1 MIFIITIAIILVI
14 FIINLWIQ
22 LHHQDHP
29 QMIIFLMARCWQWK
43 REEISRC
50 HVCWPVL
57 AILRSYHNI
66 IVQYYNIT
74 VNILISFFSIIYQ
87 RILTS
92 PPQKQYSLPMSSH
105 YHLFLNLHLSS
116 LYASSTFPWSPSST
130 ASLWSP
136 PKQTIRPTSSS
147 GWETM
152 FGWRMKVFNRCSQY
166 DYQHQFCD
174 KLHCWI
180 FLKTDNLW
188 SLKFSPIN
196 ICTIWPGALRKCW
209 RGGGQELYLHP
220 IQQGPTLPWV

>member
-1 MIFIITIAIILVI
+1 
-14 FIINLWIQ
+14 
-22 LHHQDHP
+22 
-29 QMIIFLMARCWQWK
+29 
-43 REEISRC
+43 
-50 HVCWPVL
+50 
-57 AILRSYHNI
+57 
-66 IVQYYNIT
+66 
-74 VNILISFFSIIYQ
+74 
-87 RILTS
+87 
-92 PPQKQYSLPMSSH
+92 MSSH

-180 FLKTDNLW
+180 FLKTDNYW

-196 ICTIWPGALRKCW
+196 ICMIWPGALRQCW

-220 IQQGPTLPWV
+220 IQQGPTLPCMSVIIAINTITIIIVIIVATLLIFVCPQVGKGRGASVSVRVTVAPTFVRLVGPNLPSSNSYPG

>member
-1 MIFIITIAIILVI
+1 MIFIITIAIVLLI

-92 PPQKQYSLPMSSH
+92 PPQRKYSLPMSSH
-105 YHLFLNLHLSS
+105 YHFSESS
-116 LYASSTFPWSPSST
+116 LITVVCFFNLSVI
-130 ASLWSP
+130 
-136 PKQTIRPTSSS
+136 TIINSVIMITTKTNNQANEFIWLRDDV
-147 GWETM
+147 
-152 FGWRMKVFNRCSQY
+152 RMKNESLQQVITICWSTSVLWQVALLNIFE
-166 DYQHQFCD
+166 DGQFM
-174 KLHCWI
+174 I
-180 FLKTDNLW
+180 T
-188 SLKFSPIN
+188 
-196 ICTIWPGALRKCW
+196 
-209 RGGGQELYLHP
+209 
-220 IQQGPTLPWV
+220 